1 MAAAFPPS
9 EKGGDPLEAP
19 VRAILCVPVPKPEV
33 GCIQGGQGE
42 KVSSLSKASEASLGG
57 RKNARSA
64 SHNELGGFGGVS
76 PHYRAYLAPCA
87 PRGGVWGG
95 PSPPL

>member
-1 MAAAFPPS
+1 MQMKMGTVLRQGNCF
-9 EKGGDPLEAP
+9 GVAP
-19 VRAILCVPVPKPEV
+19 KEV
-33 GCIQGGQGE
+33 I
-42 KVSSLSKASEASLGG
+42 KSKAKFLSKASEASLGG
-57 RKNARSA
+57 RKNGRSA
-64 SHNELGGFGGVS
+64 YRNELGGFGGVS